1 MNTYAVMVQSHTF
14 DAMGQWL
21 VIGISLACVACAL
34 ILSRETTDNPTR
46 PLARLAVALLV
57 ALVLATVAST
67 TSYAYTYIPCT
78 DPAGVPWYWFLIWG
92 C

>member
-1 MNTYAVMVQSHTF
+1 MNTYAVVVQSHTF
-14 DAMGQWL
+14 DAMGTWL
-21 VIGISLACVACAL
+21 VIGLTVACFCCAL
-34 ILSRETTDNPTR
+34 VLSSERTSSATVTR
-46 PLARLAVALLV
+46 IGWGVLV

-67 TSYAYTYIPCT
+67 TTYAAIYIPCT